1 MQCSRCRADV
11 PEAAH
16 YCQVCGLDTHTDDG
30 ARRASYAAKPNESV
44 VSLKLVSTIMP
55 RGAAIR
61 PMTYQFAL
69 GLALLVT
76 VIAAAS
82 GALPIA
88 VLIAA
93 FAMPIV
99 YIVYLYDVNLWED
112 EPCWSPAWPF
122 CSPVSSA
129 ALGRGCG

>member
-1 MQCSRCRADV
+1 M
-11 PEAAH
+11 
-16 YCQVCGLDTHTDDG
+16 CGLDTHTDDG

-82 GALPIA
+82 GALPIG

-99 YIVYLYDVNLWED
+99 YIVYLYDVNMWED
-112 EPCWSPAWPF
+112 EPLLVTGLAFLLTAVLGGGWTWLWLTLRGPLSPA
-122 CSPVSSA
+122 A
-129 ALGRGCG
+129 A